1 MKENKKVKKALLEL
15 SKLIDKTN
23 DEVDDPSAD
32 EVVYLEDVDP
42 HDIFSLIKF
51 VKKNQDVV
59 MTWDDSCLSFW
70 KSEADALRKI
80 AVKTKLASQFLA
92 KEKTLID
99 KQNKAIKKLLPVET
113 KSVPLSIKRAV
124 LQKYLA
130 EHKVIRR
137 QEAIEWVDYRLPKY
151 IIPEI
156 KAVVAWFK
164 DLANKVGEK

>member
-70 KSEADALRKI
+70 KSEAD
-80 AVKTKLASQFLA
+80 
-92 KEKTLID
+92 
-99 KQNKAIKKLLPVET
+99 
-113 KSVPLSIKRAV
+113 
-124 LQKYLA
+124 
-130 EHKVIRR
+130 
-137 QEAIEWVDYRLPKY
+137 
-151 IIPEI
+151 EI
-156 KAVVAWFK
+156 YYTR
-164 DLANKVGEK
+164 N